1 MQFFLKIGQRTMG
14 PFSPE
19 QILQFSKDK
28 KVSPTTP
35 IATSADGPFEPMAKV
50 WDSLHSKNQTT
61 RDPTPPK
68 PSSIP
73 PLPGSPRIEP
83 ESFAAVPQP
92 APLTPVA
99 PEIVQPH
106 LTQSPTFQSR
116 HTANNQKQTAILIAV
131 GCVVSLLFVVVCF
144 IGIRLLNQTAP
155 ESKQASQ
162 PERPS
167 QPDLGS
173 QPERPSQTDQDD
185 APLDS
190 TDAEVQLALGLMHA
204 RGDGVPQNYAKALK
218 CFEAA
223 AEQELAAA
231 QLNLGVMYSSG
242 HGVIKDKT
250 KALKWYQL
258 AADQGNAD
266 AQVNV
271 GFLYYSGDG
280 IPEDTEKAIPWFR
293 KAAEQQNPVAQF
305 FLGLCYDNG
314 YGVTSNKIEAA
325 NWYRLAGEQGHQ
337 EAQINLG
344 LMYDLG
350 DGIPENS
357 AEAVK
362 WYRQAAEQQNA
373 TAQYFLG
380 LSYDEGNG
388 VTEDNVEAVRWF
400 RLAAEQDHVSSQVNL
415 GLMYELGEGVVE
427 DNTEAVKWYRRAAD
441 QQDAD
446 AQYYLGVCYNL
457 GNGIAKDKFEAVK
470 WLEAS
475 VENDPGLQNSAW
487 VLLGEIKAEL
497 GDASLS
503 KAIDSYDEGQ
513 RCHDRGDYEEAI
525 EAYEDAIAADPQF
538 PWGYN
543 NHAYLLVSCPD
554 PKFHDH
560 VRALEF
566 AKIAAEIT
574 KNRNWRILDTLAAA
588 HASAGDF
595 DRATEVALTVLTMAP
610 RSSQEQCLFYVKRYQ
625 ARLRWAPYQPSVAN

>member
-1 MQFFLKIGQRTMG
+1 MQFFLKIGQRRMG

-28 KVSPTTP
+28 KISPTTR

-50 WDSLHSKNQTT
+50 WDSIHSNIQSTS
-61 RDPTPPK
+61 DPTPSK
-68 PSSIP
+68 QSSIP

-83 ESFAAVPQP
+83 ERFAAVPQP
-92 APLTPVA
+92 APLNPAA
-99 PEIVQPH
+99 PEIIQPH
-106 LTQSPTFQSR
+106 STQAPTFQSG
-116 HTANNQKQTAILIAV
+116 HTASNQKQTAILIAV
-131 GCVVSLLFVVVCF
+131 GCIVSLLFVGVCF

-155 ESKQASQ
+155 VSEQASQ
-162 PERPS
+162 PETPS
-167 QPDLGS
+167 KT
-173 QPERPSQTDQDD
+173 EQDD

-204 RGDGVPQNYAKALK
+204 RGDGVARNYAKALK

-223 AEQELAAA
+223 AEQKLAAA
-231 QLNLGVMYSSG
+231 QLNIGIMYSNG
-242 HGVIKDKT
+242 YGVTKDKSQ
-250 KALKWYQL
+250 ALKWYQL

-266 AQVNV
+266 AQVNA

-280 IPEDTEKAIPWFR
+280 IPMDIEKAVRWFR
-293 KAAEQQNPVAQF
+293 RAAEQQDPNAQF
-305 FLGLCYDNG
+305 FLGKCYDNG
-314 YGVTSNKIEAA
+314 YGVTSDKVEAA
-325 NWYRLAGEQGHQ
+325 NWYRLAGAQGHVD
-337 EAQINLG
+337 AQINLG
-344 LMYDLG
+344 LMHDLG
-350 DGIPENS
+350 DGIPENG

-362 WYRQAAEQQNA
+362 WYRKAAEQKKA
-373 TAQYFLG
+373 SAQYFLG
-380 LSYDEGNG
+380 LCYDEGNG

-427 DNTEAVKWYRRAAD
+427 DNTEAVKWYRRAAE

-475 VENDPGLQNSAW
+475 VANEPSLQNSAW

-513 RCHDRGDYEEAI
+513 RCDDRGDYEEAI
-525 EAYEDAIAADPQF
+525 EAYKVAIAADPQF

-543 NHAYLLVSCPD
+543 NRAYLLVSCPD

-574 KNRNWRILDTLAAA
+574 KYRDWRILDTLAAA

-595 DRATEVALTVLTMAP
+595 DKATEIALTVLDMAP
-610 RSSQEQCLFYVKRYQ
+610 NSVQAKCQFYVNRYR
-625 ARLRWAPYQPSVAN
+625 ARLRWAPYQSPDVD